1 MNVKDKLVTL
11 EELRTGLDTKVNTS
25 AIVNNLTIPD
35 TTEKTA
41 TDTGILTVTDAM
53 AANARDL
60 VVGIEPVQDLHGY
73 DHPWPAGGGKN
84 LVNPENWSN
93 ASSNQVTYTVD
104 KEKGTITITG
114 TATANSYAEYDLSNL
129 LPNTAYILTGA
140 PSGSSESSTY
150 NLQVQGLGTTVKDT
164 GSGASFTTGS
174 DVSGLK
180 LRVTVYQGASGG
192 GKVFYPMV
200 RLSSVS
206 DATFAPYS
214 NICPIT
220 GWTGVEVTDST
231 HNLFAGTYLGLVAS
245 GTVDPTK
252 GIISS
257 ISGVK
262 TALIPIKGGMTYAV
276 QKNGGNRFSV
286 CESAKYPEVGDVVD
300 ILYNTQDQS
309 ANLSTVVTPSSS
321 AKYLLVYVSNA
332 GDEAPVQ
339 VEFGS
344 TVTTYAEGTSTTY
357 PISWQTEAGTVYGGY
372 VDPVTG
378 ELTVTHSSVTYDG
391 SEDET
396 WNSGQYGAQAY
407 TFLPSDAVD
416 YISSGALP
424 NLASNILRQVA
435 QGASW
440 DNAGI
445 ISRQT
450 NTSNL
455 WVNFDNTGVM
465 TGAEARQYVSQHNLT
480 VVYELATP
488 QTYQLQPTQIALLLG
503 QNNIFADVSGDSGT
517 ITLDYLA
524 LTGELT
530 KKPLSAE
537 MGNVLNDTKVN
548 VADVVNDLT
557 TGGTTVPLSAEMG
570 KKLAAYSHE
579 VLTATGVTSGTIVLE
594 RYGRIRLLSFNDA
607 VVTSSFAMPTL
618 DSSDRPNCLTAGAL
632 FTGSGACGQIWVRPA
647 GTFGSEEVAGHTVN
661 GTLVWIANS

>member
-1 MNVKDKLVTL
+1 
-11 EELRTGLDTKVNTS
+11 
-25 AIVNNLTIPD
+25 
-35 TTEKTA
+35 
-41 TDTGILTVTDAM
+41 M
-53 AANARDL
+53 AANASDL

-93 ASSNQVTYTVD
+93 TSSNQVTYTVD

-231 HNLFAGTYLGLVAS
+231 HNLFGGTYIGLVAS

-286 CESAKYPEVGDVVD
+286 CESAKYPEVGDVVN

-309 ANLSTVVTPSSS
+309 ANLSTVVTTSSS

-344 TVTTYAEGTSTTY
+344 TVTTYAEGKSTTY
-357 PISWQTEAGTVYGGY
+357 SVSLPSAAGTVYGGTL
-372 VDPVTG
+372 DVTMG
-378 ELTVTHSSVTYDG
+378 VLTVDRMLIDSTVVTAVTEGHDSTTDWLNVRFVFPDNLVLDGTQYQNQQAIRSTAKSNYSGAWVFANANGSVHWYSGDSVISAFYPKTVFPTLQDYLTYRSTYD
-391 SEDET
+391 
-396 WNSGQYGAQAY
+396 AQ
-407 TFLPSDAVD
+407 FILPLKT
-416 YISSGALP
+416 I
-424 NLASNILRQVA
+424 
-435 QGASW
+435 
-440 DNAGI
+440 
-445 ISRQT
+445 
-450 NTSNL
+450 
-455 WVNFDNTGVM
+455 
-465 TGAEARQYVSQHNLT
+465 
-480 VVYELATP
+480 
-488 QTYQLQPTQIALLLG
+488 QTYQLTPTQVSLLLG

-517 ITLDYLA
+517 IALDYLA

-548 VADVVNDLT
+548 VADVVNDLI

>member
-231 HNLFAGTYLGLVAS
+231 HNLFGGTYLGLVAS
-245 GTVDPTK
+245 GTADPTK

-309 ANLSTVVTPSSS
+309 ANMSTVVTTSSS

-357 PISWQTEAGTVYGGY
+357 PISWQTEAGTVYGGTL
-372 VDPVTG
+372 DVTTG
-378 ELTVTHSSVTYDG
+378 LLTVTMANVDLGTLTWTEDSGLNAFVSDGLSGVIKKPATYYDVANCICENYVVVAREYISNKTLIVNVLG
-391 SEDET
+391 RLCIRDT
-396 WNSGQYGAQAY
+396 AY
-407 TFLPSDAVD
+407 TDAATFKAAM
-416 YISSGALP
+416 SGVQL
-424 NLASNILRQVA
+424 
-435 QGASW
+435 
-440 DNAGI
+440 
-445 ISRQT
+445 
-450 NTSNL
+450 
-455 WVNFDNTGVM
+455 
-465 TGAEARQYVSQHNLT
+465 
-480 VVYELATP
+480 VYELATP
-488 QTYQLQPTQIALLLG
+488 QTYQLTPTQVALLLG
-503 QNNIFADVSGDSGT
+503 QNNIWADTGDVQSVQ
-517 ITLDYLA
+517 YQA
-524 LTGELT
+524 
-530 KKPLSAE
+530 
-537 MGNVLNDTKVN
+537 DTKRYI
-548 VADVVNDLT
+548 D
-557 TGGTTVPLSAEMG
+557 
-570 KKLAAYSHE
+570 KKIAALA
-579 VLTATGVTSGTIVLE
+579 
-594 RYGRIRLLSFNDA
+594 
-607 VVTSSFAMPTL
+607 
-618 DSSDRPNCLTAGAL
+618 
-632 FTGSGACGQIWVRPA
+632 
-647 GTFGSEEVAGHTVN
+647 
-661 GTLVWIANS
+661 

>member
-35 TTEKTA
+35 TTENTV

-53 AANARDL
+53 AANASDL

-231 HNLFAGTYLGLVAS
+231 HNLFGGTYLGLVAS

-257 ISGVK
+257 TSGVK
-262 TALIPIKGGMTYAV
+262 TALVPIKGGMTYAV

-309 ANLSTVVTPSSS
+309 ANLSTVVTTSSS

-357 PISWQTEAGTVYGGY
+357 PISWQTEAGTVYGGTL
-372 VDPVTG
+372 DVTTG
-378 ELTVTHSSVTYDG
+378 LLTVTMAEVDLGTLTWLYDSGDHSRMRASLNDVKRPSADTDIANILCSQYRTDSV
-391 SEDET
+391 
-396 WNSGQYGAQAY
+396 
-407 TFLPSDAVD
+407 
-416 YISSGALP
+416 
-424 NLASNILRQVA
+424 SNIYNHIHDK
-435 QGASW
+435 SI
-440 DNAGI
+440 GI
-445 ISRQT
+445 L
-450 NTSNL
+450 NSNNFI
-455 WVNFDNTGVM
+455 WVYHSAYSNPNEFQADMSGV
-465 TGAEARQYVSQHNLT
+465 QL
-480 VVYELATP
+480 VYELATP
-488 QTYQLQPTQIALLLG
+488 QTYQLTPPQIALLLG

-548 VADVVNDLT
+548 VADVVNDLI

-647 GTFGSEEVAGHTVN
+647 GTFGSDEVAGHTVN